1 MLYLHRARN
10 LSPTHARSP
19 PLGVQSWQQRL
30 KAGPSIDPQVFGLTE
45 REYQV
50 LTLIVEGLSDKEIAV
65 PLGIS
70 RFTVNKH
77 VRAVMCKMEASSR
90 TEAAVR
96 AIRIGLVS

>member
-1 MLYLHRARN
+1 MEA
-10 LSPTHARSP
+10 AIK
-19 PLGVQSWQQRL
+19 Q
-30 KAGPSIDPQVFGLTE
+30 GPSIDPQVFSLSE

-50 LTLIVEGLSDKEIAV
+50 LLLIVEGLSDKEIAV

-77 VRAVMCKMEASSR
+77 VRAIMSKMTASSR

-96 AIRIGLVS
+96 ALRMGLVA